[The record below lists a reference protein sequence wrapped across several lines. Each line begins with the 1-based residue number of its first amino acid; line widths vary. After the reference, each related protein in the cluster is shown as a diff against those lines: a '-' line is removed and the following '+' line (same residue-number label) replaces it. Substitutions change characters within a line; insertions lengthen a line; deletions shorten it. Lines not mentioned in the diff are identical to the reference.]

1 MFNRFHGS
9 HVLTGVAQF
18 VIYLRTGCIPGLHA
32 VGDKNLPCPFYDSDD
47 VSTSLS
53 IKEM

>member
-9 HVLTGVAQF
+9 HVHTGVAQF
-18 VIYLRTGCIPGLHA
+18 VIHLRTGCIPGLQD
-32 VGDKNLPCPFYDSDD
+32 VGDEILPCPFYDSGD